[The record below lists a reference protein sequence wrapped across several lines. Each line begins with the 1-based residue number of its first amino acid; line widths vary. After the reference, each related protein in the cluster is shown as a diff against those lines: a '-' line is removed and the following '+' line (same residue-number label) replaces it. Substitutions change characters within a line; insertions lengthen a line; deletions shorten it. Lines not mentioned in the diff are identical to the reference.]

1 MTKIY
6 YLLIILSIFIIATMI
21 MIPYE
26 PFENNMNIKTVAL
39 IIPIHPK
46 HFHFMENLVNK
57 INSREENKID
67 IYLVFSSEEDHNNF
81 SERDKIKKIIL
92 PNVDTDSIVSYK
104 KFYALELLKNET
116 QYDHFIVCDAEID
129 IIPENFNDANILKKI
144 SEFYTNKK
152 VYAGKTNES
161 HTTDITRTSAE
172 IIANDSL
179 KEITN
184 DYTLYYWWS
193 DLPVYKREHLVDFF
207 SKFSYKNMNSNHF
220 DHLIYLN
227 YLLLYHGFTIV
238 NITPIINHEWSLE
251 ILNTSNENILDML
264 KNQGYGFSFINKG
277 LLNASHDYMIREGTF
292 LIYHL
297 DR

>member
-1 MTKIY
+1 
-6 YLLIILSIFIIATMI
+6 

-26 PFENNMNIKTVAL
+26 PFEHNASIKTVAL

-46 HFHFMENLVNK
+46 HYHFIQNLVNK

-67 IYLVFSSEEDHNNF
+67 IYLVFSSEEDYNNF

-92 PNVDTDSIVSYK
+92 PNVETHSIVSYK

-116 QYDHFIVCDAEID
+116 KYDYFIVCDAEID
-129 IIPENFNDANILKKI
+129 IIPENFNETNILKKI
-144 SEFYTNKK
+144 SDFYTNKK
-152 VYAGKTNES
+152 VYAGKTNKDIAI
-161 HTTDITRTSAE
+161 DITRTSAE

-193 DLPVYKREHLVDFF
+193 DLPVYKREHLNDFF
-207 SKFSYKNMNSNHF
+207 DKFSYENMNYNHF

-227 YLLLYHGFTIV
+227 YLILYHGFTIV
-238 NITPIINHEWSLE
+238 NITDVIQFEWSIENLYTSDEKILE
-251 ILNTSNENILDML
+251 LL
-264 KNQGYGFSFINKG
+264 KQQGYGFSYINHG
-277 LLNASHDYMIREGTF
+277 LLDANHGYMMREGTF